1 MVILSMLPHA
11 EFGRNDHRDDALH
24 FIIEKEYEQL
34 DKDHVKL
41 HARRSE
47 SRNLEMGKFKED
59 LIEEIDSFWLN
70 RVTTA
75 QIIIK
80 DKAKELIKGKLSR
93 GVTTLI
99 QKAYLE
105 SFQLVKFSNQVFQLH

>member
-1 MVILSMLPHA
+1 MFDQWYTVEI
-11 EFGRNDHRDDALH
+11 
-24 FIIEKEYEQL
+24 EYEQL
-34 DKDHVKL
+34 QKDHVKL

-80 DKAKELIKGKLSR
+80 DKAKELIKGQFNSKC
-93 GVTTLI
+93 
-99 QKAYLE
+99 
-105 SFQLVKFSNQVFQLH
+105 N